1 MSNTLPPGMETGKR
15 YSVIL
20 NNLVQGKRVRFS
32 TVFVSDGPKNN
43 ETWTCSIS
51 LEFKDG
57 VEYTIPP
64 MYTACGKSQ
73 AIIVTMPYLLAS
85 ASPTNSVAQDYPRLT
100 TSPVSPR

>member
-20 NNLVQGKRVRFS
+20 NNLAQGKRVRFS
-32 TVFVSDGPKNN
+32 TVFVPDGPKNN

-57 VEYTIPP
+57 TEYTIPP
-64 MYTACGKSQ
+64 MYTACGKSRGD
-73 AIIVTMPYLLAS
+73 ALNVASYLLLAS
-85 ASPTNSVAQDYPRLT
+85 IGSA
-100 TSPVSPR
+100 